1 MRFRKTAP
9 PSGEKSS
16 DTSKDDGITWG
27 PKLFWTGMAL
37 MLGLFWYVIIYSGG
51 ASPHGSY

>member
-51 ASPHGSY
+51 ANPHGSY